1 MLHNELVNVWSHL
14 LGALLVICLILFVA
28 FSLKPSIPTIKN
40 EIGNDILR
48 IVAPIYEEIQK
59 IE

>member
-14 LGALLVICLILFVA
+14 LGALLVVFLILFVA
-28 FSLKPSIPTIKN
+28 FSLKPSIPSIKN
-40 EIGNDILR
+40 EIGHDIHQ